1 MNDLLTI
8 LEKEKNELFSHRI
21 LLLSYGFILLF
32 IGLFLPALI
41 GWEASTISSSCK
53 LPEGYTSLLDLEAE
67 YFLPLIFL
75 FVGPFISL
83 PAIADSF
90 SGEAERKTLESLLS
104 TPIKAYHLYLAKA
117 ISLFIFVF
125 SFLLVAFFLFLGV
138 MNFVISPFLGIYGL
152 IFPGPKS
159 FYIIFLLFPLILLL
173 SISLGTVVSF
183 KVRSVKATQIIS
195 SFLLLPIILLSTAKI
210 ILSENPSWSNL
221 IKGSLL
227 LLVLLIIVSLLGKIL
242 FNKERLVLG

>member
-1 MNDLLTI
+1 MNNLLTI

-32 IGLFLPALI
+32 IGVVLPALI
-41 GWEASTISSSCK
+41 GWEVSTISSSYK
-53 LPEGYTSLLDLEAE
+53 LPEGYTSLLDVEAE
-67 YFLPLIFL
+67 HLLPLIFL
-75 FVGPFISL
+75 FLGPFIGL

-90 SGEAERKTLESLLS
+90 SGEAERKTLESLLA

-125 SFLLVAFFLFLGV
+125 SFLLLAFFLFLGV
-138 MNFVISPFLGIYGL
+138 MNLVVSPLLGIYGL

-173 SISLGTVVSF
+173 SISLGAIVSF

-210 ILSENPSWSNL
+210 ILSENLSWSNL
-221 IKGSLL
+221 IKESLL
-227 LLVLLIIVSLLGKIL
+227 LLALLIIASLLGRLL
-242 FNKERLVLG
+242 FRR